1 MSGMYSPSVAAQ
13 ASPFRTEMAR
23 GMRAALP
30 VMLGFVPF
38 ALVLGAQAAQKGLS
52 AIEVPLMTGLNFAG
66 GSEFTAIR
74 IWTSPPLPA
83 LIIAMSLLVNARHI
97 LMGAALAPR
106 MRHVPLPRALAAL
119 FLMCDES
126 WAMAL
131 ADANARG
138 KERIS
143 FGYYVGAA
151 INLWMTW
158 VAFTALGAVLGPVLG
173 DIEQYGFDMAFTAV
187 FIVLLKGMWKGMKAS
202 RPWFV
207 SLVVSA
213 ITYLLVPGAW
223 YVAAGTCAG
232 LITAVMLEKKDA

>member
-1 MSGMYSPSVAAQ
+1 MSSVYSPAVAAQ
-13 ASPFRTEMAR
+13 EPSRGAEVAR

-66 GSEFTAIR
+66 GSEFTAVR
-74 IWTSPPLPA
+74 LWTSPPHIA
-83 LIIAMSLLVNARHI
+83 LIVAMSLLVNARHI
-97 LMGAALAPR
+97 LMGAAFAPR
-106 MRHVPLPRALAAL
+106 MRHLPLPKALAAL

-126 WAMAL
+126 WALAL
-131 ADANARG
+131 ADANVR
-138 KERIS
+138 KVEQIS
-143 FGYYVGAA
+143 VGYYMGVA

-173 DIEQYGFDMAFTAV
+173 DIERYGFDMAFTAV
-187 FIVLLKGMWKGMKAS
+187 FLVLLKGMWKGA
-202 RPWFV
+202 RACCPWLI
-207 SLVVSA
+207 SLVA
-213 ITYLLVPGAW
+213 AALTYRLVPGAW

-232 LITAVMLEKKDA
+232 LIAAIALEKRDA